1 MFSRALLAKLNYL
14 DFRVLKGES
23 HDKVCLC
30 KILWLLLYDAVVC
43 GNILQIKETGFTPRA
58 LLFEKS

>member
-1 MFSRALLAKLNYL
+1 MFSRALLTKLNCL
-14 DFRVLKGES
+14 GFRVLKGQS

-30 KILWLLLYDAVVC
+30 KILWLQLYGAVVC
-43 GNILQIKETGFTPRA
+43 GNILQIRETCFTPRA